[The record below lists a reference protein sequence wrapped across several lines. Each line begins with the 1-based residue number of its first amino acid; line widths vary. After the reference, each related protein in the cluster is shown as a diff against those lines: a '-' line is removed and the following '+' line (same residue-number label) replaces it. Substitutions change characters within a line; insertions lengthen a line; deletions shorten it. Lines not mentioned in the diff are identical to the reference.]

1 MSLPRGTL
9 PPPSPS
15 PSLSALSLPPAA
27 DALTLFARGVL
38 SLLDLWPALTI
49 AVAESWGG
57 PDSPAKKTWIASTI
71 IDEFESRAV
80 IVPAQAP
87 LPERYDP
94 KADLPL
100 DQDDVAELLFHMMS
114 DEFDCDIDDGSVDDV
129 ARDITRLWKQ
139 VTQGR
144 LEMVENLE
152 AKSED
157 LKKKGFQATRGA
169 DPQEADDDD
178 SDETESEDGMAMGM
192 DVDPAPQLV
201 PRQKEEPEVDEDGF
215 TLVKG
220 KGKGRK

>member
-1 MSLPRGTL
+1 M
-9 PPPSPS
+9 
-15 PSLSALSLPPAA
+15 
-27 DALTLFARGVL
+27 TLFARGVL

-57 PDSPAKKTWIASTI
+57 PDSPAKKTWIASTLV
-71 IDEFESRAV
+71 DEFESRATV
-80 IVPAQAP
+80 LPAAAP

-129 ARDITRLWKQ
+129 ARDITRLWRQ

-144 LEMVENLE
+144 LDLVETLE

-157 LKKKGFQATRGA
+157 QKKRGFQATRGA
-169 DPQEADDDD
+169 DPVEGDED
-178 SDETESEDGMAMGM
+178 SDETESDDEM
-192 DVDPAPQLV
+192 DIEVDQAPQLV
-201 PRQKEEPEVDEDGF
+201 PQRREEPEVDDDGF

-220 KGKGRK
+220 KGKGRR